1 MMKIIH
7 YDFKILNAWRNNE
20 EKICQRLRMVASR
33 EQDHVSNFYGLFI
46 LFFFPL
52 YYYNFQALHKEHYL
66 GLKVGIKIPFK

>member
-46 LFFFPL
+46 LL
-52 YYYNFQALHKEHYL
+52 
-66 GLKVGIKIPFK
+66 